1 VPEWDDMVVV
11 GRVARTHGIRG
22 QVIVNPETDFV
33 EQRFRDGAVL
43 YARRNATAQPLTV
56 SAVRVH
62 HGRPILTLEGI
73 ASIEEAE
80 WLAGAELRIPA
91 GALQRLPANQFYRH
105 DLVGCRVRTAAGLD
119 LGVVEAVEGP
129 QQSSHLVVRRGR
141 HEVLVPLAADIC
153 IEIDARGR
161 NIVIEPPEGLLELN
175 DA

>member
-33 EQRFRDGAVL
+33 EQRFRSGAVL
-43 YARRNATAQPLTV
+43 YVRRTATAQPLTV

-62 HGRPILTLEGI
+62 QGRPILTLEGI
-73 ASIEEAE
+73 ASIEAAD
-80 WLAGAELRIPA
+80 WLVGAELRIPA
-91 GALQRLPANQFYRH
+91 GDLQQLPTNQFYRH
-105 DLVGCRVRTAAGLD
+105 DLVGCRVRTASGLD
-119 LGVVEAVEGP
+119 LGVVAAVDGSQEN
-129 QQSSHLVVRRGR
+129 SYLVIRSGQR
-141 HEVLVPLAADIC
+141 EVLVPLAADIC

-175 DA
+175 DS